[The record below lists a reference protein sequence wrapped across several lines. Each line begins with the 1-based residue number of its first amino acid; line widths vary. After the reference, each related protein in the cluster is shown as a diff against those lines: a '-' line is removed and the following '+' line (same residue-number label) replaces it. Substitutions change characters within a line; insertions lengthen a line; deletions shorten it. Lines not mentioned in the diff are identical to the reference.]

1 LAYSRFSNAVANV
14 QSQRIILWWQCL
26 RLSVKLITATAGWRI
41 ESSAVSKQKIW
52 KDIKKLPVT
61 DPRLIDSYTKRI
73 ILSIVSPSQRL
84 VYCPSGSARKREEES
99 RLSCLID
106 KFLLPGRLT
115 GWFLMSRIYFPAL

>member
-1 LAYSRFSNAVANV
+1 MSDRYDGGQRFQSLSFGWPVGDWCLLLAYSRFSNAVANV

-61 DPRLIDSYTKRI
+61 ASCVLTFPSLLIS
-73 ILSIVSPSQRL
+73 
-84 VYCPSGSARKREEES
+84 
-99 RLSCLID
+99 
-106 KFLLPGRLT
+106 
-115 GWFLMSRIYFPAL
+115 